1 MLKIFKTTL
10 ISFTVLSLSACASTT
25 IQDNSFSTKEN
36 KALTKYTNQLVVE
49 YAQDD
54 YTTMHQ
60 FFEHPQD
67 YGIDVSKV
75 KVSLGKFNEDNTT
88 QIKKDQRKLNH
99 FNRSTLNKTQQTI
112 YDELNYENELNLKA
126 ENKKYQYLTNCW
138 STMSG
143 LHQNLISTFSEYI
156 LRNEQDIQDLI
167 ILIQDVPRYTND
179 VLSFTKKQAE
189 KQTLQFDYD
198 TVIQDIEDTINQ
210 KENSSVT
217 HALYNAID
225 ALHLDE
231 DKTNSYKEQV
241 KEALDTSFFPSYQ
254 NMLSTLQNLQSKI
267 QPLHGLSNYKYG
279 KSYYKILVQN
289 STSSKDSIQTI
300 KQNLKKGINEAI
312 TSYQKLYQTNP
323 MIQYELDSIS
333 TDFTDINQI
342 LKHLQKNYTK
352 DFPTVQTMHYD
363 LKALPDDQSVS
374 GIVAYFITPA
384 LDFSSNYQ
392 MRYNKKDYGDDPS
405 SLTLYQTLAHEGIA
419 GHMYQA
425 QYNKEH
431 LKYPIQF
438 FYNNLGM
445 SEGWATYVESMSLHY
460 LDNNKDLLKA
470 YNLNNVLTN
479 LYVALMDISIHYDGM
494 SLNDF
499 KNEYGDLFS
508 SDGLESIYNQLSDNP
523 TVFLSYYYG
532 YLQIVDLKANA
543 KSELKTKFKNKDFH
557 NAILQYGE
565 VNFSIIKQSVNTYIQ
580 THK

>member
-36 KALTKYTNQLVVE
+36 KAFTKYTNQLVVE

-405 SLTLYQTLAHEGIA
+405 SLTLYQTLAH
-419 GHMYQA
+419 
-425 QYNKEH
+425 
-431 LKYPIQF
+431 
-438 FYNNLGM
+438 
-445 SEGWATYVESMSLHY
+445 
-460 LDNNKDLLKA
+460 
-470 YNLNNVLTN
+470 
-479 LYVALMDISIHYDGM
+479 
-494 SLNDF
+494 
-499 KNEYGDLFS
+499 
-508 SDGLESIYNQLSDNP
+508 
-523 TVFLSYYYG
+523 
-532 YLQIVDLKANA
+532 
-543 KSELKTKFKNKDFH
+543 
-557 NAILQYGE
+557 
-565 VNFSIIKQSVNTYIQ
+565 
-580 THK
+580 

>member
-1 MLKIFKTTL
+1 M
-10 ISFTVLSLSACASTT
+10 
-25 IQDNSFSTKEN
+25 
-36 KALTKYTNQLVVE
+36 
-49 YAQDD
+49 
-54 YTTMHQ
+54 
-60 FFEHPQD
+60 
-67 YGIDVSKV
+67 
-75 KVSLGKFNEDNTT
+75 
-88 QIKKDQRKLNH
+88 
-99 FNRSTLNKTQQTI
+99 
-112 YDELNYENELNLKA
+112 
-126 ENKKYQYLTNCW
+126 
-138 STMSG
+138 
-143 LHQNLISTFSEYI
+143 
-156 LRNEQDIQDLI
+156 
-167 ILIQDVPRYTND
+167 
-179 VLSFTKKQAE
+179 
-189 KQTLQFDYD
+189 
-198 TVIQDIEDTINQ
+198 INQ
-210 KENSSVT
+210 S
-217 HALYNAID
+217 
-225 ALHLDE
+225 
-231 DKTNSYKEQV
+231 
-241 KEALDTSFFPSYQ
+241 
-254 NMLSTLQNLQSKI
+254 
-267 QPLHGLSNYKYG
+267 
-279 KSYYKILVQN
+279 
-289 STSSKDSIQTI
+289 
-300 KQNLKKGINEAI
+300 
-312 TSYQKLYQTNP
+312 
-323 MIQYELDSIS
+323 
-333 TDFTDINQI
+333 
-342 LKHLQKNYTK
+342 
-352 DFPTVQTMHYD
+352 
-363 LKALPDDQSVS
+363 
-374 GIVAYFITPA
+374 VAYFITPA

-460 LDNNKDLLKA
+460 LDNNKDLLNA
-470 YNLNNVLTN
+470 YNLNNVLNN